1 METLYKT
8 ERGAARQ
15 VEKINDL
22 CGLPVAWYQ
31 QVGNLFIVYTVN
43 D

>member
-1 METLYKT
+1 MNTLYKT
-8 ERGAARQ
+8 ERGAAAQ
-15 VEKINDL
+15 VARINDL

-31 QVGNLFIVYTVN
+31 KHDDLYIVYTIA